1 MEKLVKQIIDRYSR
15 PRLQSWPK
23 NWSLK
28 LLSLFFALFLW
39 YFVVG
44 EDKVDMTVRIPVEIV
59 NLPHDLVISNQFKKE
74 LEVTVSGPRGLI
86 RGISRQDVSRSVD
99 LSKAAPGTEV
109 IHNELD
115 SIRFPRGIR
124 VLRIQPANI
133 ILLLDRLI
141 QKKLTIK
148 YITRGSPAKNYEVIS
163 ILLDPPSITLTGPQ
177 ALLGNEEFLTTIPID
192 ISDLNGPS
200 LRQVGLDLKSSIADL
215 IGESVVT
222 ARISIKEK
230 TAKKNISSVPVK
242 LTQTNEGFTYI
253 LSPKTVKVQAEIPL
267 STIRNTKKLN
277 TLFNAE
283 VRAGSLSAGRHELK
297 VEIKPLEHGRIIK
310 ISPEKVTIEV
320 SEPKPSLKP

>member
-148 YITRGSPAKNYEVIS
+148 YITRGSPAKNPDRYFRSERPQS
-163 ILLDPPSITLTGPQ
+163 ATGQP
-177 ALLGNEEFLTTIPID
+177 
-192 ISDLNGPS
+192 GP
-200 LRQVGLDLKSSIADL
+200 
-215 IGESVVT
+215 
-222 ARISIKEK
+222 
-230 TAKKNISSVPVK
+230 
-242 LTQTNEGFTYI
+242 
-253 LSPKTVKVQAEIPL
+253 
-267 STIRNTKKLN
+267 
-277 TLFNAE
+277 
-283 VRAGSLSAGRHELK
+283 
-297 VEIKPLEHGRIIK
+297 
-310 ISPEKVTIEV
+310 
-320 SEPKPSLKP
+320 